1 MTSEIRA
8 NKQTNRV
15 GLGTVTYTDT
25 GIIVSGIVTA
35 NSLGGIGHINVGSN
49 IQLGNA
55 GIVTATSFVGSG
67 ANLTGITQ
75 TTINNNAAN
84 KVIMGSNTAN
94 TLEAVAK
101 NTLFQHLNHGQNFL
115 DDQYL
120 IFGDA
125 SDLQLLHQS
134 SGAKSRIRNT
144 NDSGSL
150 DIESTLTR
158 FTNKDGST
166 EKLRIDSNGYLGVG
180 LDDPHLYYS
189 PDLVVKASAANG
201 GITIRSAATTHNN
214 YLMFAD
220 GNSGDSRYDGYIKYN
235 HNTRQ
240 FDFATATATRF
251 SITSGGYIK
260 VKGDQGNQDYW
271 GQFYNRSDGF
281 SFHAADGS
289 VQRNFTFYSGAST
302 STERLRI
309 TSTGEVNIGNGA
321 GYSIWNTVANDQ
333 RCRLQLK
340 QTGGDHRGVA
350 FLEERGDANGMD
362 VFISKSRGGNGV
374 GAINSG
380 DTLGFL
386 KWSGADGTR
395 QHNAAGILGWN
406 NGTIATGR
414 VAGNLSFYTSPDAVG
429 SLTERLRINSSG
441 QVIIAPGGS
450 GGTADTN
457 ADNFVVK
464 NYTSSA
470 SCGIS
475 ILNSDSQNSVLYF
488 GNASDSKHA
497 EIVWS
502 DASNIFLIGS
512 SNAGASLKFRTAD
525 QQDALLIDSS
535 GNLGVNCT
543 PVSIFSAYKS
553 IQLNNYGIWQ
563 ADDGGGSFLSNNAY
577 INSSA
582 NWTYMANDYA
592 SDFGMDDGNFY
603 FRNAGSGTGT
613 ISWNMPLKIQRNN
626 RINIGE
632 GNSGTALGALHI
644 NTSTVMGT
652 ETALWVGDNS
662 ANRYMTINQNGNTEQ
677 FSHMYLRFDDNGTR
691 AVLQL
696 VNRYATGT
704 GYGTQIKFRGN
715 NDEQTGAI
723 KCQNITSGSSN
734 ADLSFTVNNSDK
746 EVLRLQSNGDGRF
759 YNGLSINKYDNDY
772 SGFTRSGLVL
782 STPAYNE
789 YQFTWSGHASKTIDF
804 TCGSYFHSEFIYTQ
818 HQTNGGHHMH
828 HYVRGKWANNH
839 YTHTGFIYEHS
850 GNGGGTQVSFTA
862 SDTSGNGAVDMKGG
876 LTEVGSPGATY
887 RHRSGG
893 GAEGTSSSATGR
905 FRIVE
910 TYNNGSLSTRCV
922 ILRIYFGSLSGAS
935 IS

>member
-1 MTSEIRA
+1 
-8 NKQTNRV
+8 
-15 GLGTVTYTDT
+15 
-25 GIIVSGIVTA
+25 
-35 NSLGGIGHINVGSN
+35 
-49 IQLGNA
+49 
-55 GIVTATSFVGSG
+55 
-67 ANLTGITQ
+67 
-75 TTINNNAAN
+75 
-84 KVIMGSNTAN
+84 
-94 TLEAVAK
+94 
-101 NTLFQHLNHGQNFL
+101 
-115 DDQYL
+115 
-120 IFGDA
+120 
-125 SDLQLLHQS
+125 
-134 SGAKSRIRNT
+134 
-144 NDSGSL
+144 
-150 DIESTLTR
+150 
-158 FTNKDGST
+158 
-166 EKLRIDSNGYLGVG
+166 
-180 LDDPHLYYS
+180 
-189 PDLVVKASAANG
+189 
-201 GITIRSAATTHNN
+201 
-214 YLMFAD
+214 
-220 GNSGDSRYDGYIKYN
+220 
-235 HNTRQ
+235 
-240 FDFATATATRF
+240 
-251 SITSGGYIK
+251 
-260 VKGDQGNQDYW
+260 
-271 GQFYNRSDGF
+271 
-281 SFHAADGS
+281 
-289 VQRNFTFYSGAST
+289 
-302 STERLRI
+302 
-309 TSTGEVNIGNGA
+309 
-321 GYSIWNTVANDQ
+321 
-333 RCRLQLK
+333 
-340 QTGGDHRGVA
+340 
-350 FLEERGDANGMD
+350 
-362 VFISKSRGGNGV
+362 
-374 GAINSG
+374 
-380 DTLGFL
+380 
-386 KWSGADGTR
+386 
-395 QHNAAGILGWN
+395 
-406 NGTIATGR
+406 
-414 VAGNLSFYTSPDAVG
+414 
-429 SLTERLRINSSG
+429 
-441 QVIIAPGGS
+441 
-450 GGTADTN
+450 
-457 ADNFVVK
+457 
-464 NYTSSA
+464 
-470 SCGIS
+470 
-475 ILNSDSQNSVLYF
+475 
-488 GNASDSKHA
+488 NASDSKHA

-563 ADDGGGSFLSNNAY
+563 AHNGGASFLSNNAY
-577 INSSA
+577 INTSG
-582 NWTYMANDYA
+582 NWTYMANDHA
-592 SDFGMDDGNFY
+592 SDFGMDNGNFY
-603 FRNAGSGTGT
+603 FRNAGAGTGT
-613 ISWNMPLKIQRNN
+613 IGWNVPMKILTNN